1 MSFINHKQLN
11 RNKQLHSCT
20 GLARHLFRY
29 SLSLSKSGFAFD
41 KLSPRIDCIYAKLFG
56 SCYNSATME
65 SSGQDRR
72 QFWVG
77 MGISSLSIVLILLL
91 VNPTEIITALHQANL
106 ALISLSALGIF
117 IFMLIRAVRWRFML
131 GHEASWETVFHVQNI
146 GYMFNMVLP
155 FRLGDVTR
163 AVLIGNVPPL
173 TLARGLSTM
182 VVERILDMMFI
193 VALLPFTL
201 TEVAVLPP
209 WMQDGARASGIVALV
224 AIGLLILAANQR
236 RLATRWGTA
245 VLNRITFLDTERG
258 IGRMNELLDGLK
270 SLTRLKDGLVLVLL
284 SILIWIPILFA
295 YQFGIEAVGGQV
307 SLLAASFVVCA
318 AALSIA
324 IPSSPGQIGVF
335 HLGVTAALLALSQSE
350 SVAAGFAVVY
360 HALNLVSMIILG
372 LIGLTRIGATFRSVI
387 ETTQRFMRRK
397 QAIDQPEYS
406 EPKL

>member
-1 MSFINHKQLN
+1 
-11 RNKQLHSCT
+11 
-20 GLARHLFRY
+20 
-29 SLSLSKSGFAFD
+29 
-41 KLSPRIDCIYAKLFG
+41 
-56 SCYNSATME
+56 
-65 SSGQDRR
+65 
-72 QFWVG
+72 
-77 MGISSLSIVLILLL
+77 MGISAFSIILILLL
-91 VNPTEIITALHQANL
+91 VNPTEIVAALRQANL
-106 ALISLSALGIF
+106 AFIGLSALGILL
-117 IFMLIRAVRWRFML
+117 FMLIRAVRWRFML
-131 GHEASWETVFHVQNI
+131 GNEATWETVFHIQNI

-201 TEVAVLPP
+201 AEVAVLPT
-209 WMQDGARASGIVALV
+209 WVQDGARASGIVALV

-236 RLATRWGTA
+236 ALATRWGTA
-245 VLNRITFLDTERG
+245 VLNRITFLDTQQW
-258 IGRMNELLDGLK
+258 IGRMNELLNGLK
-270 SLTRLKDGLVLVLL
+270 SLTRLKDGLMLVVL

-295 YQFGIEAVGGQV
+295 YQFGIEAVGGRV

-335 HLGVTAALLALSQSE
+335 HLGVTAALLALGQSD
-350 SVAAGFAVVY
+350 SVAGGFAVVY
-360 HALNLVSMIILG
+360 HALNLVSMIVLG
-372 LIGLTRIGATFRSVI
+372 LIGLTRIGTTFRSVI

-397 QAIDQPEYS
+397 QAVEQPEFS